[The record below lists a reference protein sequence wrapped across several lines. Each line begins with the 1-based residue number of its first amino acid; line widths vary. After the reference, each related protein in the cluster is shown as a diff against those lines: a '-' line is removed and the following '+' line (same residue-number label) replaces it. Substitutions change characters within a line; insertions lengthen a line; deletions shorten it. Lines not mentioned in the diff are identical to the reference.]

1 MSETSKLR
9 KVCASR
15 GLEQVKGFQEKVK
28 DFEKDEVSRSQV
40 LFRNIKGLSTEGGS
54 RRGLIVEVA

>member
-1 MSETSKLR
+1 MYRKKTSQMMSETSKMR

-15 GLEQVKGFQEKVK
+15 GLEQVQGDQEKVQ

-40 LFRNIKGLSTEGGS
+40 FLRNIKRPSAEG
-54 RRGLIVEVA
+54 